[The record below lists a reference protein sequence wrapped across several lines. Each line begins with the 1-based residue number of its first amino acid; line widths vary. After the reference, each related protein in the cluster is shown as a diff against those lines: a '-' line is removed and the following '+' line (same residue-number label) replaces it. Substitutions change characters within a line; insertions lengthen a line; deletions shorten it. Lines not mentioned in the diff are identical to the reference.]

1 MYFAVNSLL
10 SVHFIWM
17 EYSGWKTWA
26 MLHAAPLVNGGKTIN
41 YPPMQRAPLMK
52 GGGAHVRVLMS
63 QFATID

>member
-10 SVHFIWM
+10 YVHFIWM
-17 EYSGWKTWA
+17 EYSGWKTCA
-26 MLHAAPLVNGGKTIN
+26 MLHAASLVNGGKTIN

-52 GGGAHVRVLMS
+52 GGPHVRVLMS